1 MSDDKNTRR
10 ARRREVTE
18 QIPVTDVM
26 AEAVIGRLGNVSET
40 GMLMIASVPMND
52 DALFQFRFAIPGPG
66 GQPVPLDVGAHLL
79 WHEESNAPGQYWTG
93 FRFLTLSR
101 EHRELLKAWVEQE
114 TSAT

>member
-52 DALFQFRFAIPGPG
+52 DALFQFRFAISGAG
-66 GQPVPLDVGAHLL
+66 GLSVPLDVGAHLL
-79 WHEESNAPGQYWTG
+79 LHEESNAPGQYWTG

-101 EHRELLKAWVEQE
+101 DHRELLKAWVEQE